1 MLTIY
6 HSKNMETIN
15 SSSFFH
21 YRREKQDFL
30 KIIKNGFSY
39 RYSFEPLGPEFAHS
53 NQDEYIPL
61 MNYMDK
67 GKIVPNRDDYTGIAM
82 PMLCF
87 CDIPIM
93 RAGKHRKNYGEYC
106 IGVDKEMMIGRLKS
120 YINPVFYVSSEDVK
134 SAFEELVRL
143 RRELSLTNEEKT
155 KVRKVSEECKN
166 IKELMD
172 AFKDP
177 SFKEITYKN
186 VRHTKLYLSLMHFM
200 ALCKPYTGKNYKGE
214 DVCFYDEREWR
225 VFSYDFGPFKW
236 VYDTTSEEFEKD
248 RAAKNKQLEKTK
260 VLQLLIQPDD
270 IVNIISHIIVSK
282 DDDVPEIINEIMKSP
297 KIFGHKLPKEKKQL
311 LISKVTSFERI
322 EKDC

>member
-1 MLTIY
+1 
-6 HSKNMETIN
+6 METIN

-93 RAGKHRKNYGEYC
+93 RAGKHRNNYGEYC
-106 IGVDKEMMIGRLKS
+106 IGVDKEMMIERFES
-120 YINPVFYVSSEDVK
+120 YLNPVFYVSSDEVK
-134 SAFEELVRL
+134 KEFKELVRL
-143 RRELSLTNEEKT
+143 RRELAPTHEE
-155 KVRKVSEECKN
+155 RKKANMISEKCSD
-166 IKELMD
+166 IKELCA

-177 SFKEITYKN
+177 TFKEITQKS
-186 VRHTKLYLSLMHFM
+186 VRHAKLAISLMHFM

-225 VFSYDFGPFKW
+225 VFSYDVRPFKW
-236 VYDTTSEEFEKD
+236 VYDTTSDEFEKV
-248 RAAKNKQLEKTK
+248 RAEMNKKLEKTK
-260 VLQLLIQPDD
+260 FFQLGIQLDD
-270 IVNIISHIIVSK
+270 VVRIISHIIVPK
-282 DDDVPEIINEIMKSP
+282 DDDVPEIISEIMKSP
-297 KIFGHKLPKEKKQL
+297 KIFGHKLPKEKKLL

-322 EKDC
+322 EKDY